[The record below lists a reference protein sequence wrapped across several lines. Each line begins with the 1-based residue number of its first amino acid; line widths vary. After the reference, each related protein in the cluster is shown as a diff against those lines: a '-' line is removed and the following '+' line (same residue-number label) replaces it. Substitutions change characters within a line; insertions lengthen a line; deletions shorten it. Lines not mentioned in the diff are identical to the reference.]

1 MTLASCI
8 KLLYGSQTGNAE
20 SISKHLYEEAL
31 ARGFDCSLAVLDDYE
46 KVSFTDNCVLVIV
59 VSTTGDGDFPDNTTK
74 FFRWTRR
81 GKKED
86 LVAAFAGK
94 QFTVLALGDTNYT
107 NFCQTGKRIERRL
120 LELGATT
127 FLPKGMADDGTGL
140 EQVVDPWVSNLW
152 KTLPTIV
159 AQDIEKAKQFDKKA
173 TASAS
178 PFKKAKSET
187 STDAPETSKP
197 AAVAT
202 AAVVAGASATEVKND
217 DAMETTPSPYAPS
230 KVAFDVSTL
239 PKTAADVIGAAM
251 IPTEYLSVSE
261 SGAVREPAI
270 AKKSLFHLFEQKTAN
285 DPFEYT
291 ANNLFSSRISAHR
304 YLTGKKALKQVLE
317 VTLDL
322 KDMNWSVQPG
332 GVVGILAPNPDEV
345 VLPLLKRLD
354 IDGSKVLNVGFLNP
368 GSSVGALPFVT
379 DAPYTA
385 YEAFRYFL
393 DLNPPLRKPLLR
405 VMAEYATDETERI
418 SLLHLTS
425 TAGASLFKTIKQATP
440 SFADLL
446 ETFQSVRGIPVNRIL
461 ESLTRLQP
469 RFYSISQIDETA
481 GTATV
486 AFNIVEYTHSV
497 TGKSILG
504 LCSNYLENV
513 IKSPNYET
521 IPVAL
526 FPKPNVVFAPPKEIA
541 APMILIAA
549 GTGVTPFVSFLQSR
563 ANSARAEGG
572 GDIADGI
579 LGETTLIHGRRFKDA
594 AEGDRIYG
602 AELDAY
608 VQRRVLTSFIEVLSR
623 DEENTSVKYVQD
635 AIVLH
640 GARICKSIRDGAYV
654 YVCGGVEMAR
664 DVHASLLKVLGE
676 HARIEGGEAGVKTYV
691 KALATE
697 GRYLKE
703 IWS

>member
-152 KTLPTIV
+152 KALPTVV
-159 AQDIEKAKQFDKKA
+159 AQDTEKAKQFEEKA

-187 STDAPETSKP
+187 STDAPESAKP
-197 AAVAT
+197 AVA
-202 AAVVAGASATEVKND
+202 AATIPGAIEREVKND

-230 KVAFDVSTL
+230 KVAFDSSAS
-239 PKTAADVIGAAM
+239 PKTAADVVGAAM

-261 SGAVREPAI
+261 SGVVREPSV
-270 AKKSLFHLFEQKTAN
+270 AKKSLFHLFEQKPAK
-285 DPFEYT
+285 DAFEYT

-304 YLTGKKALKQVLE
+304 YLTGRKALKQVLE

-322 KDMNWSVQPG
+322 KDMNWSVQAG

-368 GSSVGALPFVT
+368 DSSVGALPFVT
-379 DAPYTA
+379 DVPYTA

-425 TAGASLFKTIKQATP
+425 TAGAGLFKTVKQATP

-446 ETFQSVRGIPVNRIL
+446 ETFQSVRGIPVSRIL

-469 RFYSISQIDETA
+469 RFYSISQINETA

-541 APMILIAA
+541 TPMILIAA

-572 GDIADGI
+572 ETVDGI

-594 AEGDRIYG
+594 ADGDRIYG
-602 AELDAY
+602 AELDAFC
-608 VQRRVLTSFIEVLSR
+608 QSRVLTTFIEVLSR
-623 DEENTSVKYVQD
+623 DEENTTVKYVQD

-640 GARICKSIRDGAYV
+640 GAKICKSIRDGAYV

-664 DVHASLLKVLGE
+664 DVHASLVKVLGE
-676 HARIEGGEAGVKTYV
+676 HAGIDGGEAGVKTYI